1 MLVIHIASLPHAE
14 YKLRATVVRLRAYA
28 GPLPPRTLEI
38 MEADLP
44 CDLICIPR
52 KPAPLFLEQSNA
64 RFSNDKL
71 CV

>member
-1 MLVIHIASLPHAE
+1 MLVIDIASLLHVE
-14 YKLRATVVRLRAYA
+14 CKLKATVARLRAYA
-28 GPLPPRTLEI
+28 GPLLPRTLETT
-38 MEADLP
+38 EADLL

-52 KPAPLFLEQSNA
+52 KAPLFLEQSNA